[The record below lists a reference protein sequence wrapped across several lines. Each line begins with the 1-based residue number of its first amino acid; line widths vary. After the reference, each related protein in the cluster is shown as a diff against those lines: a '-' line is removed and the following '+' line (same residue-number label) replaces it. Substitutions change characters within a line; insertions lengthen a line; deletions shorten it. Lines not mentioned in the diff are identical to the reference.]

1 MNFIDV
7 SGLRERY
14 ENSGWYKIGI
24 QFALIMLASAYTSL
38 AIQGG
43 SPELAALQS
52 GLSTAEI
59 KENSPLLIIWLS
71 SVFLFRGFLYDQR
84 SLAWGLLA
92 GILWLSVGDVAAAGV
107 WAASMFFMLYVICH
121 LKTLSWIYLWYLALL
136 IIILFDYN
144 TIYEGIQ
151 HYVYIWGFTAL
162 FAVSVFFSIGK
173 AARNTSDSAETEPL
187 PEKKGLQNEA
197 SPSAPSEVPPPV
209 REDKKVSGDDILA
222 MLETYTELPEPVQT
236 ELNGIIKYARLIQQC
251 MNEDPNDVKPGGE
264 FLERYLPYTLRL
276 LDEGNKL
283 ASQLDLH
290 DASDE
295 INRQGLESLHALH
308 SAFRQKHA
316 QLLEND
322 ALAFSTD
329 LSLLD
334 SLLKTDGFK

>member
-7 SGLRERY
+7 SGFRERY

-24 QFALIMLASAYTSL
+24 QFALVMFASAYTSL
-38 AIQGG
+38 AIQGS

-52 GLSTAEI
+52 GLSAAEI
-59 KENSPLLIIWLS
+59 NENSPFLIIWLS

-92 GILWLSVGDVAAAGV
+92 GILWLSVGDTAAAGV
-107 WAASMFFMLYVICH
+107 WAASLFFMLYVICH

-136 IIILFDYN
+136 VIILFDYN
-144 TIYEGIQ
+144 SIYEGRQ
-151 HYVYIWGFTAL
+151 HYVYIWGFAAL

-173 AARNTSDSAETEPL
+173 AAGNISGSAETEPL
-187 PEKKGLQNEA
+187 SEVTGLQSEA
-197 SPSAPSEVPPPV
+197 SSPAPTEAPPPV
-209 REDKKVSGDDILA
+209 WENKNVTGDDILA

-251 MNEDPNDVKPGGE
+251 MNEDPNDIKPGGE

-283 ASQLDLH
+283 SSQLDLH
-290 DASDE
+290 GASDE
-295 INRQGLESLHALH
+295 INRQGLKSLQALH

-322 ALAFSTD
+322 TLAFSTD
-329 LSLLD
+329 LSLLN